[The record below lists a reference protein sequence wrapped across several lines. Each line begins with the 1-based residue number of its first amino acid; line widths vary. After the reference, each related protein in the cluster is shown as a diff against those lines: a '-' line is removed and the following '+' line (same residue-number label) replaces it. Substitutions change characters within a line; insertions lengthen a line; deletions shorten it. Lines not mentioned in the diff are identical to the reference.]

1 MLRRMRMTWA
11 GRLAGIA
18 AIAGVTALAGGLA
31 GGPASALPPHISQS
45 APSLVWPV
53 MDEEDRALREDLE
66 TGEVPAAP
74 QAEERAAPAPDRAE
88 PSGGN
93 IEDEELKRE
102 MEAGD

>member
-18 AIAGVTALAGGLA
+18 AIAGVTALAGG
-31 GGPASALPPHISQS
+31 PASALPLHISQN

-66 TGEVPAAP
+66 TGDVPAAP
-74 QAEERAAPAPDRAE
+74 QAEERAVPAPDRAE